1 MAFVCK
7 LRYGEVATPTSP
19 MLETDQLLRYWT
31 LTQWQANLLVLMHLA
46 GAGLLGLVLGYERAF
61 HGRAAGMRTYA
72 LVCMASTAVVVLLGL
87 PHQWFGGNTAAIMP
101 PLMDPTRVIQGVVT
115 GIGFLCAGVIMREGM
130 NISGLTTAA
139 SLWAASAIGI
149 LLGMGFYF
157 AAIALTLLCASLM
170 MWGARLEAALPSH
183 PAIAVYIQGQ
193 PGRSFEQ
200 AELVAFA
207 ATLGYDFAPGS
218 VAIECNGDRQEWRFV
233 CTARRNY
240 RSETLSRFAR
250 GLPELPGLAS
260 YRVTHARN

>member
-1 MAFVCK
+1 
-7 LRYGEVATPTSP
+7 

-31 LTQWQANLLVLMHLA
+31 LPQWQANLLVLLHLV

-72 LVCMASTAVVVLLGL
+72 LVCMASTAVIVLLGL
-87 PHQWFGGNTAAIMP
+87 PHQWFGGSAGAVAP
-101 PLMDPTRVIQGVVT
+101 ALMDPTRVIQGVVT

-157 AAIALTLLCASLM
+157 AAITLTLLCASLM
-170 MWGARLEAALPSH
+170 MWGARLEAVLPSH
-183 PAIAVYIQGQ
+183 PAIAVHLRGE
-193 PGRSFEQ
+193 PGRTFAQ

-207 ATLGYDFAPGS
+207 AGLGYDFAPGS
-218 VAIECNGDRQEWRFV
+218 VSIECADGRQEWRFV
-233 CTARRNY
+233 CTARHNY
-240 RSETLSRFAR
+240 GRDTLSRFASR
-250 GLPELPGLAS
+250 LPELPGLAG
-260 YRVTHARN
+260 YRVAHARN